1 MSSGS
6 VLLVTRVQTFQR
18 TFFLYHAMY
27 TTPPANTWS
36 WRRNRDYN
44 EGLGED
50 NIRYSQTITPNTV
63 VRTASRAP
71 LAPPPPYPPKPVDG
85 PTGVDGSS
93 PETASFCLLWL
104 TRSSGVFW
112 CRSVGRGEC
121 GPLVVRNLRVGMS
134 RGRVAHAAFDAVRV
148 RVRGARCTTVSIRKK
163 ICNDSYRTG

>member
-1 MSSGS
+1 MVSLEFTSSAA
-6 VLLVTRVQTFQR
+6 LLEIWQRRVDPYPRHKALAGRPHLRQPRHFLFR
-18 TFFLYHAMY
+18 SPIFFYY
-27 TTPPANTWS
+27 IP
-36 WRRNRDYN
+36 
-44 EGLGED
+44 
-50 NIRYSQTITPNTV
+50 
-63 VRTASRAP
+63 RATP

-148 RVRGARCTTVSIRKK
+148 RVRGARERRRNIRVENQKNMEQK
-163 ICNDSYRTG
+163 E